1 MTPRLGRYT
10 IFRSVGSGLTV
21 VQFLLDD
28 FFLTRLSRM
37 LIEGK
42 PFFVIALR
50 LLTQGRAAAS

>member
-21 VQFLLDD
+21 VLDD